1 MRSRSRYADYRG
13 KCQNVQNMPKISSLG
28 NFRREKI
35 WSSRSKKRP
44 TRAPT
49 KSMKTFE
56 EWMDPERRK
65 AIKEEF
71 PGRSFMAIAL
81 AWAAW
86 QACTAEYQPEI
97 DWRMEQYTQTLNYL
111 AREKVALQAII
122 DEARKQ
128 VEQLKGGWQHPV
140 HCGCDWCRLLA
151 ALDRSGAR
159 GGSVA
164 GSPAPSLDNP
174 PTNEGRSRT

>member
-1 MRSRSRYADYRG
+1 
-13 KCQNVQNMPKISSLG
+13 
-28 NFRREKI
+28 
-35 WSSRSKKRP
+35 
-44 TRAPT
+44 
-49 KSMKTFE
+49 MKTFE
-56 EWMDPERRK
+56 EWFKDRIGTEERS
-65 AIKEEF
+65 AFE
-71 PGRSFMAIAL
+71 G
-81 AWAAW
+81 W
-86 QACTAEYQPEI
+86 QACAAEYQPEI

>member
-1 MRSRSRYADYRG
+1 
-13 KCQNVQNMPKISSLG
+13 
-28 NFRREKI
+28 
-35 WSSRSKKRP
+35 
-44 TRAPT
+44 
-49 KSMKTFE
+49 MKTFE

-97 DWRMEQYTQTLNYL
+97 DWRMEQYTQTLNNL

-122 DEARKQ
+122 DEARKLA
-128 VEQLKGGWQHPV
+128 LKWNNMSERQSFGNGAITLNYCADELQAV
-140 HCGCDWCRLLA
+140 
-151 ALDRSGAR
+151 LDRSGAR

-164 GSPAPSLDNP
+164 GQPEPSSDTP